1 MPIEI
6 IGKYP
11 KTAVAAQGLTAIW
24 YKGGNL
30 TLVDEIIKE
39 LVISCSFWLFVI
51 LFLTFL
57 I

>member
-1 MPIEI
+1 ML
-6 IGKYP
+6 GKFP
-11 KTAVAAQGLTAIW
+11 KTAVDPQGLTANR

-30 TLVDEIIKE
+30 TLVDEIIRE

-57 I
+57 T